1 MPTNTNSFLDWEKL
15 YQCGDESEISSEKI
29 LPGVSKISVHVIY
42 RIRKV
47 SIKIERKFFLRSK

>member
-1 MPTNTNSFLDWEKL
+1 L
-15 YQCGDESEISSEKI
+15 YQGGDESEISSEKI